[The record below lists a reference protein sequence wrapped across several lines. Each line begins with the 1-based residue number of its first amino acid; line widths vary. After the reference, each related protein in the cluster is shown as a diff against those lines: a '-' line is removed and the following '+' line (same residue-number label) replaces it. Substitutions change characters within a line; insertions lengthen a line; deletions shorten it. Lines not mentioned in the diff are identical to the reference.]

1 MRITC
6 CLYTVREKTT
16 VLLDPLHLI
25 ATCPAPKA
33 VTELNLCSMPDLQA
47 AAEAPRLCWAGAGA
61 GEALGAAGALGV
73 HRAQSLSWLWGAPT
87 PAAFR
92 NSQSR
97 GVGRTV
103 KFSLDFSVI
112 SCPSGNA
119 SSSGLN
125 NGPRGSEPFTSE
137 LTSQHP
143 QIITNQ

>member
-47 AAEAPRLCWAGAGA
+47 AAEAPRLCWAGVGA
-61 GEALGAAGALGV
+61 GGAAGALCV
-73 HRAQSLSWLWGAPT
+73 HRAQSLSWLWGA
-87 PAAFR
+87 FR
-92 NSQSR
+92 KSQSR

-112 SCPSGNA
+112 SSGNA

-125 NGPRGSEPFTSE
+125 DGPGGSEPFTSK
-137 LTSQHP
+137 LISQHP